1 MFHHYPPLSLPTL
14 EQMNLKTGRVY
25 HVLNG
30 ADSGVHY
37 PSITRVLGAKPKP
50 QLEAWKRRVGHQ
62 EAQRVSQAASGRGKK
77 LHALVEE
84 YVGNHPIDTIEPHV
98 NELWQHLSPWLDAHI
113 TGVYGQECDLYS
125 RKLAVA
131 GRTDMIATVDDGALA
146 IVDFKQAN
154 RPKRPEYVG
163 DYYLQGTFYSLALY
177 ELTGM
182 QAKHIV
188 IPVASPEGLQVFVTQ
203 PKLHYQELFKRI
215 KDFYIDLEM
224 RSD

>member
-50 QLEAWKRRVGHQ
+50 QLEAWKRRVGPQ

-84 YVGNHPIDTIEPHV
+84 YVGNHPIGTIEPHV

-131 GRTDMIATVDDGALA
+131 GRTDMIATVDGALA

>member
-84 YVGNHPIDTIEPHV
+84 YVGNHPIGTIEPHV

-131 GRTDMIATVDDGALA
+131 GRTDMIATVDGVLA

-163 DYYLQGTFYSLALY
+163 DYYLQGCFYAAALY
-177 ELTGM
+177 EHTGM
-182 QAKHIV
+182 LCQKIV
-188 IPVASPEGLQVFVTQ
+188 IPVASPQGLQVFESTPDQ
-203 PKLHYQELFKRI
+203 HFGTLRKRI
-215 KDFYIDLEM
+215 EEFYIDLEM
-224 RSD
+224 RSN

>member
-84 YVGNHPIDTIEPHV
+84 VEDEVADIAHH
-98 NELWQHLSPWLDAHI
+98 QH
-113 TGVYGQECDLYS
+113 
-125 RKLAVA
+125 RK
-131 GRTDMIATVDDGALA
+131 
-146 IVDFKQAN
+146 
-154 RPKRPEYVG
+154 
-163 DYYLQGTFYSLALY
+163 
-177 ELTGM
+177 
-182 QAKHIV
+182 V
-188 IPVASPEGLQVFVTQ
+188 I
-203 PKLHYQELFKRI
+203 
-215 KDFYIDLEM
+215 
-224 RSD
+224 

>member
-14 EQMNLKTGRVY
+14 AQMNLKTGRVY

-84 YVGNHPIDTIEPHV
+84 YVGNHPIGTIEPHV

-131 GRTDMIATVDDGALA
+131 GRTDMIATVDGALA